1 MPSGGDS
8 APSIACTLGA
18 QSMKSRLDEWRALLA
33 HVELRAPIDGGVRA
47 TFGGST
53 PLDELIRLTA
63 AEQECCQFFEFA
75 ITVDARGVAL
85 EVRAPDD
92 ALPIVHS
99 LFGRS
104 IPCGDEQG

>member
-1 MPSGGDS
+1 MDLVAKPSAGDS
-8 APSIACTLGA
+8 SPSIACTLD
-18 QSMKSRLDEWRALLA
+18 SHSIKERLDDWWTVLA
-33 HVELRAPIDGGVRA
+33 HVEQREPIDGGVRT
-47 TFGGST
+47 TFDRST

-63 AEQECCQFFEFA
+63 AEQECCQFIDFA

-99 LFGRS
+99 LFGAAA
-104 IPCGDEQG
+104 